1 MLRHLKT
8 YLYYS
13 HDRAEKAERRKDGGF
28 TMSGQS
34 EAGRRFFTTSEVAR
48 YCAVTNDGVL
58 KWIKSGKLRA
68 FSTPGGHYRVSSEDF
83 REFLQKYDIPIDE
96 AFFTGVSKARSV
108 LVVDDEADI
117 REIVRRV
124 LKELEPNLR
133 IEEASDGYEAGIKI
147 GVMQPDLVIMDVMMP
162 RVDGLS
168 LCRSIR
174 ENPETRAI
182 KVLAI
187 TAFPEHDSIRK
198 MYDAGADL
206 CLMKPIQFE
215 HFRLEVLRLLNE
227 ASRGQVASA

>member
-1 MLRHLKT
+1 MECRG
-8 YLYYS
+8 S
-13 HDRAEKAERRKDGGF
+13 VREAMGKADE
-28 TMSGQS
+28 
-34 EAGRRFFTTSEVAR
+34 EGRRFFTTSDVAR

-68 FSTPGGHYRVSSEDF
+68 FSTPGGHYRVAAEDF
-83 REFLQKYDIPIDE
+83 RKFLEKFDIPVDV
-96 AFFTGVSKARSV
+96 AFFRGGTLQRSV

-124 LKELEPNLR
+124 LQELDPDLK

-147 GVMQPDLVIMDVMMP
+147 GSAQPDLVIMDVRMP

-174 ENPETRAI
+174 ENPETCHI

-187 TAFPEHDSIRK
+187 TAFPEQDGIKK

-206 CLMKPIQFE
+206 CLIKPLQFE
-215 HFRLEVLRLLNE
+215 HFRLEVVRLLDE
-227 ASRGQVASA
+227 AGRSAAAG